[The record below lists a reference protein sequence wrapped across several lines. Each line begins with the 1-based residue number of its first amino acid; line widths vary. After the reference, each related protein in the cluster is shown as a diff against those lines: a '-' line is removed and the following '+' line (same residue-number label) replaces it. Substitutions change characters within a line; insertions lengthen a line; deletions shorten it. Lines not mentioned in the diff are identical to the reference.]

1 MASRTV
7 LALLLVAVIA
17 VGSKAESD
25 NAGELK
31 IDNYPR
37 RSLRQLQPGFP
48 GVNPVQPGFP
58 QPVQEQPIPL
68 DFRTHR
74 DGCPRDYVITMTVY
88 GLACTRDTRTNT
100 NPRYPARDEMSV
112 KLCPRNFLYRLIDNY
127 QPACLPESL
136 VFDGIWTPQRTAGD

>member
-7 LALLLVAVIA
+7 LALLLVAVVA
-17 VGSKAESD
+17 VGSKAQSD

-37 RSLRQLQPGFP
+37 RSLRQLPGFP
-48 GVNPVQPGFP
+48 GVTPGFP
-58 QPVQEQPIPL
+58 QPQEQPIPL
-68 DFRTHR
+68 DFRAHR

-112 KLCPRNFLYRLIDNY
+112 KLCPNKYLYRLIDNY

-136 VFDGIWTPQRTAGD
+136 VYDGIWDPPRTAGD